1 LAPLLERGRG
11 GRLRGSGLGISR
23 AAAAAAS
30 EEQRGDRRRETW
42 EQGSWESTREF
53 REVRKEIKE
62 NER

>member
-1 LAPLLERGRG
+1 VAWGSLGRRRRSER
-11 GRLRGSGLGISR
+11 SN
-23 AAAAAAS
+23 AA
-30 EEQRGDRRRETW
+30 EGGDRRRETW